1 MGKKQHSNSHEV
13 NVVQTE
19 KQKASCGIRLTGE
32 DIKQPAPSPSSDGKS
47 RRGHDDVL
55 QHLGS
60 LVDSVTTGIISLDG
74 EGRIRVFNAS
84 VEKLF
89 GLPRVMVIGRHMKEI
104 GRMMGF
110 DDHGRRA
117 LWERISDAVWAA
129 GAALDLEFDLIT
141 RRGKRAVISYSVY
154 PIGRMAWSVGNG
166 VVIMLDD
173 ITRKKE
179 MEDQISDARKKLLAV
194 FDGITDGIQVLDSDF
209 RITAV
214 NKSMTTL
221 LAREI
226 RTGSRCF
233 EACAFGT
240 KICLDCP
247 AEETFRTGQPAS
259 ITKRVLQ
266 RTSNRQEER
275 VVEIS
280 TFPLLDRGNRVI
292 QVVEYIKDVTEKVR
306 LAERLEQSRRLAELG
321 EMSARVAHEVRNP
334 LNAII
339 GAAHFLSTEYP
350 DDETLRNFTDLIK
363 RQANRVNQV
372 ASDLLYVSKP
382 LRMRLT
388 TVQVAHVIDQALDC
402 LLEQLRDQHI
412 DVVRDATPDTP
423 PIQADEL
430 QIEQALQNIL
440 RNAVEAMPGGG
451 VLGISFGPVLP
462 DGNLVEIRVQDT
474 GPGIP
479 EQNRER
485 IFQSFFTTRVRGT
498 GLGLTIVQR
507 VLKNH
512 GGEVVMEHP
521 ETGGTRVLVRLPVKN
536 GFSVQS
542 PTFKVETDSD
552 AITPSDTT
560 LRLSESPL

>member
-1 MGKKQHSNSHEV
+1 MAKKYHSNSNEISNARKV
-13 NVVQTE
+13 
-19 KQKASCGIRLTGE
+19 KKKASCGVRSTGKE
-32 DIKQPAPSPSSDGKS
+32 ITQIAVSPPRAGTSGSV
-47 RRGHDDVL
+47 HDDML

-60 LVDSVTTGIISLDG
+60 LIDSVKTGIISLDG
-74 EGRIRVFNAS
+74 DGRIRVFNAV

-89 GLPRVMVIGRHMKEI
+89 GLPRVMVMGRLMNEI

-141 RRGKRAVISYSVY
+141 RRGKRTVMSYSVY

-166 VVIMLDD
+166 VVIMLED

-226 RTGSRCF
+226 RIGAHCF
-233 EACAFGT
+233 EACSFGT

-259 ITKRVLQ
+259 ITKRLLQ
-266 RTSNRQEER
+266 RTSNGQEAG
-275 VVEIS
+275 VAEIS
-280 TFPLLDRGNRVI
+280 TFPLLDRGNRVT

-350 DDETLRNFTDLIK
+350 GDETLRNFTDLIK

-382 LRMRLT
+382 VRMKLT
-388 TVQVAHVIDQALDC
+388 TVQIAQVIDQALDS
-402 LLEQLRDQHI
+402 LREQLRDQKI
-412 DVVRDATPDTP
+412 EVVRDGAPDTP
-423 PIQADEL
+423 SIQADEL

-440 RNAVEAMPGGG
+440 RNAVEAMPSGG
-451 VLGISFGPVLP
+451 VLRISSRPVLP
-462 DGNLVEIRVQDT
+462 ERNIVEIRIQDT

-479 EQNRER
+479 EQDRER
-485 IFQSFFTTRVRGT
+485 IFQSFYTTRVRGT

-521 ETGGTRVLVRLPVKN
+521 KTGGTIVLVRLPVKN
-536 GFSVQS
+536 GFNVQS
-542 PTFKVETDSD
+542 PSLKAETDSD
-552 AITPSDTT
+552 AISTPHTAHHLPGSQV
-560 LRLSESPL
+560 